1 MKCSSKLH
9 ILLTLSA
16 CVLLGGCS
24 QLSMSKDSKAEDDG
38 ERTESIGATWTPGAQ
53 EPVKQPSYYD
63 PNVPPPQDAVP
74 QKSQ

>member
-1 MKCSSKLH
+1 MKRCSKLSF
-9 ILLTLSA
+9 LLTLSA

-38 ERTESIGATWTPGAQ
+38 ERTESIGATWSPSAQ

-63 PNVPPPQDAVP
+63 PTVPPPQDAVP